1 MGLIIAGT
9 LCIYQCQ
16 ESRELTSGEDIYRR
30 YCVNCHGIDGSLSHS
45 GALDL
50 TRSRLPLEGRID
62 IIRHGRVTMM
72 GFESVLTEAQID
84 SVAAYTLKLIKE

>member
-1 MGLIIAGT
+1 MLIAGT
-9 LCIYQCQ
+9 LGLYQCQ
-16 ESRELTSGEDIYRR
+16 DTQELTTGEEIYRV
-30 YCVNCHGIDGSLSHS
+30 YCVNCHGVDGSLSYS

-50 TRSRLPLEGRID
+50 TRSRLPLEGRKD

-84 SVAAYTLKLIKE
+84 SVAAYTLKLIEE